1 MTPSPLTLSGP
12 GLPPAAGGK
21 PKQLVVLLH
30 GYGADGRDLLGL
42 APSWRGSL
50 PNAEFLAPN
59 APFPCEMSP
68 YGYQWFGFEQ
78 RTGAEI
84 LAGTRAA
91 AAILDPFLDEALAAR
106 GLSDADLALAG
117 FSQGAMMSLHVALR
131 RPRPVAAVVAFSG
144 ALIGPETLA
153 AEIRSRPPVL
163 LVHGDADPVVP
174 FASMGM
180 AEQALRAAGVKVTA
194 ERRPNLPHG
203 IDERGMHLAE
213 QFLKAAFTQDA
224 AAPHVSIS

>member
-1 MTPSPLTLSGP
+1 LSLSGP
-12 GLPPAAGGK
+12 GLPPATGGK
-21 PKQLVVLLH
+21 PKHLVVLLH

-68 YGYQWFGFEQ
+68 AGYQWFGFEQ
-78 RTGAEI
+78 RTGEEI

-106 GLSDADLALAG
+106 GLTDRDLALVG
-117 FSQGAMMSLHVALR
+117 FSQGAMMALHVALR
-131 RPRPVAAVVAFSG
+131 RPHAVAGVVAFSG
-144 ALIGPETLA
+144 ALIGAELLRD
-153 AEIRSRPPVL
+153 EIRARPPVL

-174 FASMGM
+174 FASMAM
-180 AEQALRAAGVKVTA
+180 AEQALRAAGVGVTT
-194 ERRPNLPHG
+194 ERRPGLPHG
-203 IDERGMHLAE
+203 IDERGMRLAE
-213 QFLKAAFTQDA
+213 QVLKRAFAQES
-224 AAPHVSIS
+224 AAPNVTSP

>member
-1 MTPSPLTLSGP
+1 MMPSPMTLTGP
-12 GLPPAAGGK
+12 ALAPAAGGK
-21 PKQLVVLLH
+21 PKQLIVLLH

-42 APSWRGSL
+42 APSWQASL

-78 RTGAEI
+78 RTSAEL

-106 GLSDADLALAG
+106 GLSDSDLALVG
-117 FSQGAMMSLHVALR
+117 FSQGSMMALHVALR
-131 RPRPVAAVVAFSG
+131 RARPVAAVVAFSG
-144 ALIGPETLA
+144 TVIAPELLA
-153 AEIRSRPPVL
+153 GELRSRPPVL

-174 FASMGM
+174 FAWMAT
-180 AEQALRAAGVKVTA
+180 AEQALRAAGAAVTV
-194 ERRPNLPHG
+194 ERRPGLAHG
-203 IDERGMHLAE
+203 IDERGMRLAE
-213 QFLKAAFTQDA
+213 QLLKRAFAQEVAASNVT
-224 AAPHVSIS
+224 ST